1 MSSFRLVLLGA
12 LLLPTILRAR
22 ANETS
27 APVLC
32 VKGSKEGQQ
41 LHPLV
46 ECQLGLRASR
56 PKFPKTA
63 VSNSLT
69 CRDAQTGYRYVF
81 DAFS

>member
-1 MSSFRLVLLGA
+1 MSSFRLVLFGSTA
-12 LLLPTILRAR
+12 FADHSSSTGERDLRAGTVR
-22 ANETS
+22 EG
-27 APVLC
+27 LE
-32 VKGSKEGQQ
+32 EGQQ

-69 CRDAQTGYRYVF
+69 CRDAQTGYRYVL